1 MRRLVKITFSVAG
14 LFFALFARWAA
25 LFLAKHVD
33 VQRKMREEM
42 DSVVGRGGRS
52 PGTEDRSEM
61 PYAEAV
67 VHEVQRRANVAHLAI
82 SHTTLRD
89 VEIGT
94 TFLLK
99 KKMSGKR
106 ESANF

>member
-1 MRRLVKITFSVAG
+1 
-14 LFFALFARWAA
+14 
-25 LFLAKHVD
+25 
-33 VQRKMREEM
+33 MREEM

-94 TFLLK
+94 AFLFK
-99 KKMSGKR
+99 KCLENGNPTTLDKKISQAASSFRKGR
-106 ESANF
+106 Q

>member
-1 MRRLVKITFSVAG
+1 
-14 LFFALFARWAA
+14 
-25 LFLAKHVD
+25 
-33 VQRKMREEM
+33 MREEM

-89 VEIGT
+89 VEIGA
-94 TFLLK
+94 TFV
-99 KKMSGKR
+99 KKMSGKW
-106 ESANF
+106 ESANIRKKNSQAASSFRKGRQ